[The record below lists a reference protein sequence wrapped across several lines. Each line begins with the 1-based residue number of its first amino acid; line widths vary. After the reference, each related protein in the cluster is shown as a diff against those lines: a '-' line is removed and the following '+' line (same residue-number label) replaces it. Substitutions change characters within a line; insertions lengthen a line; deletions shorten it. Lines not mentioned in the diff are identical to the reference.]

1 MAEVKWC
8 LDTYALVEIKKGS
21 PNYASLLSM
30 EFVITDLTLAAFY
43 AVLLREEGQKSAD
56 YWWGRLTTR
65 SEPVPLHI
73 LIEALRFCHKNRR
86 RRISLFDAVGYSY
99 AVAKNM
105 IFMTGD
111 KEFEKLPHVDFRK

>member
-1 MAEVKWC
+1 MVEVKQC

-30 EFVITDLTLAAFY
+30 EFVITDLTLVEFY

-73 LIEALRFCHKNRR
+73 LIEAVRFRHKHRK
-86 RRISLFDAVGYSY
+86 RRISFFDAVGYSY
-99 AVAKNM
+99 AIAKNM
-105 IFMTGD
+105 VFVTGD
-111 KEFEKLPHVDFRK
+111 KGFEKLPHVDFRK